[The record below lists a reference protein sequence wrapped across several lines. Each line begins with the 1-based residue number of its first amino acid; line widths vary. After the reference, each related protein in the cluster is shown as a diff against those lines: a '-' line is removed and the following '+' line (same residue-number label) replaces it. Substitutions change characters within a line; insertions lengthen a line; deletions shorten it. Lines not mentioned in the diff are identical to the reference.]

1 MAHKS
6 KQELTVIIASV
17 LLAFV
22 MWIYAMTDKNPM
34 ERKTVENIP
43 VQLVNTE
50 ALKQFNLALVP
61 EQNFTVS
68 LEIRGKALDV
78 FAAND
83 PAYFNIVADLNSAA
97 FLKKGENNIQVEIIG
112 KQPTGIQVENPTGVP
127 YYIKVKLETL
137 ETKSVGVNINLI
149 GSVKEGF
156 GYLNTV
162 TSPTE
167 VLVSGP
173 ESIVNS
179 VNSLAG
185 EIDINNKSNNVTGR
199 IVIRPV
205 DKDGKEIKYVSI
217 EKSVVDVSV
226 PVKPAKEVS
235 VVVKTVGNIGVNK
248 ILKKTNLSTD
258 KVIIV
263 GDRKY
268 LDKVKEIET
277 VPYDISKVIAT
288 HTDTL
293 SMNLP
298 EGIEV
303 FQGINTLN
311 VEFVVENIIEKTV
324 KIPINIV
331 NSREGYSYSTSAP
344 DVNITLSGAESAINP
359 LDTSSISAI
368 VDVNNIDVGQHNV
381 ELKINIPNGL
391 SIVKTVPDKV
401 SVTITKPETN
411 TTSP

>member
-6 KQELTVIIASV
+6 KQEITVIIASV

-50 ALKQFNLALVP
+50 ALEQFKLALTP

-78 FAAND
+78 FTAND
-83 PAYFNIVADLNSAA
+83 PAYFNIVADLNSSAY
-97 FLKKGENNIQVEIIG
+97 LKKGENNIPVEIIG
-112 KQPTGIQVENPTGVP
+112 KPNGIQVENPTGVP
-127 YYIKVKLETL
+127 YYIKVKLEAL
-137 ETKSVGVNINLI
+137 ETKSVGVNINLT

-156 GYLNTV
+156 GYLDPV

-179 VNSLAG
+179 VNSLTG
-185 EIDINNKSNNVTGR
+185 EIVINDKSNDAHGS
-199 IVIRPV
+199 IVITPV
-205 DKDGKEIKYVSI
+205 DKDGKEVKYVSLA
-217 EKSVVDVSV
+217 KQVVDVSV
-226 PVKPAKEVS
+226 PVKPAKEVN
-235 VVVKTVGNIGVNK
+235 VVVKTTGSIGENK
-248 ILKKTNLSTD
+248 ILKKTNQSTD

-277 VPYDISKVIAT
+277 LPYDISKIKT
-288 HTDTL
+288 TFTDTL
-293 SMNLP
+293 SLNLP

-303 FQGINTLN
+303 FHGMSTIN

-331 NSREGYSYSTSAP
+331 NSKEGYGYSTSAP
-344 DVNITLSGAESAINP
+344 DVNITLRGVESTINS

-368 VDVNNIDVGQHNV
+368 VDVNNIDVGQHSL
-381 ELKINIPNGL
+381 ELKIDIPNGL

-401 SVTITKPETN
+401 SVTITKPETE
-411 TTSP
+411 TPSP

>member
-6 KQELTVIIASV
+6 KQEITAIIASV

-34 ERKTVENIP
+34 EHKTVENIP
-43 VQLVNTE
+43 VQLINTE
-50 ALKQFNLALVP
+50 ALEQYSLALTP
-61 EQNFTVS
+61 EQNFIVN
-68 LEIRGKALDV
+68 LEIRCKALDV
-78 FAAND
+78 GVAVD
-83 PAYFNIVADLNSAA
+83 PANYSIVADLNSAD
-97 FLKKGENNIQVEIIG
+97 FLKKGENNIRVEIIE
-112 KQPTGIQVENPTGVP
+112 KPNGIQVENPTGVP
-127 YYIKVKLETL
+127 IDIKVKLEKL

-156 GYLNTV
+156 GYLNPITK
-162 TSPTE
+162 PTQ
-167 VLVSGP
+167 VVVSGP

-179 VNSLAG
+179 VNSITG
-185 EIDINNKSNNVTGR
+185 QIDINDKSNDVNES
-199 IVIRPV
+199 IVIKPV
-205 DKDGKEIKYVSI
+205 DKEGKEIKYVSLA
-217 EKSVVDVSV
+217 SQTVDVSV

-235 VVVKTVGNIGVNK
+235 VVVKTIGNIGENK
-248 ILKKTNLSTD
+248 ILKKINQSTD

-277 VPYDISKVIAT
+277 VPYDISKVTAT

-293 SMNLP
+293 SLNLP
-298 EGIEV
+298 EGIEI
-303 FQGINTLN
+303 FHGMSTLN

-331 NSREGYSYSTSAP
+331 NSREGYSYSTSVP
-344 DVNITLSGAESAINP
+344 DVNITLQGAESIINS

-368 VDVNNIDVGQHNV
+368 VDVNSIDVGQHSL

-391 SIVKTVPDKV
+391 SIVKTIPDKV
-401 SVTITKPETN
+401 SVTITKPETE